1 MKEEIPELIARH
13 APCKKCGRI
22 TKQIIALYN
31 PRDPNGGEVWQCTIC
46 NSNTEW
52 VKKLKHRK

>member
-1 MKEEIPELIARH
+1 MKQNKPIGESRQAQ
-13 APCKKCGRI
+13 CKKCKKVTEQI
-22 TKQIIALYN
+22 TALYN
-31 PRDPNGGEVWQCTIC
+31 PKDPNGGEVWQCTIC